1 MNTTLEYYNENAE
14 QYVKESFAITARDN
28 QDMFL
33 SFVKRGGHILDLG
46 CGSGRDTAFFLIK
59 GFTVQP
65 TDGSESI
72 CKLASE
78 YLKMPV
84 KVLEFNELDDE
95 DEYDGIYASASI
107 MHLEHDAL
115 AELYPKIISA
125 LKPNGIL
132 YASFE
137 YGEEDGYKDMCYYT
151 RMTEDKYTEFLRQ
164 FPQLKMVMQNTFHQK
179 SKDQDLVMYQSIV
192 RKVSD

>member
-1 MNTTLEYYNENAE
+1 MNTTLEYYDENAE
-14 QYVKESFAITARDN
+14 KYVKESFALTARDN

-33 SFVKRGGHILDLG
+33 SFVKRGGHILDFG
-46 CGSGRDTAFFLIK
+46 CGSGRDTAFFLMK
-59 GFTVQP
+59 GFTVVP

-84 KVLEFNELDDE
+84 KVLEFNELDEE
-95 DEYDGIYASASI
+95 DEYDAIYASASI
-107 MHLEHDAL
+107 MHLEHDEL
-115 AELYPKIISA
+115 MELYPKIIKA
-125 LKPNGIL
+125 LKKDGIL

-137 YGEEDGYKDMCYYT
+137 YGEEDGYVDMCYYT
-151 RMTEDKYTEFLRQ
+151 RMTEKKYTDFIAQ

-179 SKDQDLVMYQSIV
+179 SGGSDLVWYQSIV
-192 RKVSD
+192 RKTGE